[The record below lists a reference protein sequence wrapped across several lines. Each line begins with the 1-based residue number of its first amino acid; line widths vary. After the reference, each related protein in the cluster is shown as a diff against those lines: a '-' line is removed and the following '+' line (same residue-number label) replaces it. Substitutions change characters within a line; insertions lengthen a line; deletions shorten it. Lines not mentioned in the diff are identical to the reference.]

1 VFSISC
7 EKLWSVTVIGLPEG
21 AAAAAVSVAPHF
33 PHFATRST
41 GGFSSTLFLVAHFSQ
56 VTIGIS
62 QVSNQ

>member
-21 AAAAAVSVAPHF
+21 AAAVSVAPHF